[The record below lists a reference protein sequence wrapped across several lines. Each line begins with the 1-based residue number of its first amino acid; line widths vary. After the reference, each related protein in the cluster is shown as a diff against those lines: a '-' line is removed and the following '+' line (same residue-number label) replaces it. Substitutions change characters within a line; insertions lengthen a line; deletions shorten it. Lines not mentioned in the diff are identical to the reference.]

1 MNIDEVR
8 TFVTIA
14 ELGGFTRAADRLNR
28 SQPAISRRISLLEQ
42 ELQAPLLERVRGG
55 IRLTAA
61 GRAFLPYAEAMLA
74 AMQDGREAIRDLLHE
89 ERGSLSLALVG
100 TLADT
105 RIVEVL
111 RDFAQRAD
119 GVKLELRTASSRQI
133 SDLVRRAEV
142 TLGLRYF
149 PDDNPDLLS
158 ETVGAEALRVVA
170 SAEHPLAGR
179 HLSDARALRGEAW
192 VGFPVARAEPE
203 SHGHLLQRQLSAA
216 GLIDAQITPID
227 SLTAQKRLVEAGFGL
242 ALMTES
248 SIGEELRL
256 GSLALID
263 VPALRALLPIA
274 LIHRKRGFL
283 SPAAQSLR
291 RLVRTEL
298 GRL

>member
-1 MNIDEVR
+1 MNIDEVQA
-8 TFVTIA
+8 FVTIA
-14 ELGGFTRAADRLNR
+14 ELGGFTRAADRLHR

-55 IRLTAA
+55 VTLTAA

-74 AMQDGREAIRDLLHE
+74 AIEDGREAIRTLLQE
-89 ERGSLSLALVG
+89 GRGSLSLALVG

-105 RIVEVL
+105 RIVEAL
-111 RDFAQRAD
+111 RDFARRAD

-133 SDLVRRAEV
+133 SDLVRRGEV

-149 PDDNPDLLS
+149 PDNHADLAS

-170 SAEHPLAGR
+170 SADHRFAGR
-179 HLSDARALRGEAW
+179 RLSDARVLSGEAW
-192 VGFPVARAEPE
+192 VGFPMAHAEPE
-203 SHGHLLQRQLSAA
+203 SHGHLLQRQLTAA
-216 GLIDAQITPID
+216 GLTDAPITPID

-263 VPALRALLPIA
+263 APALSARLPIA
-274 LIHRKRGFL
+274 LVHRKRGFL

-291 RLVRTEL
+291 QLVKTEL
-298 GRL
+298 ERL